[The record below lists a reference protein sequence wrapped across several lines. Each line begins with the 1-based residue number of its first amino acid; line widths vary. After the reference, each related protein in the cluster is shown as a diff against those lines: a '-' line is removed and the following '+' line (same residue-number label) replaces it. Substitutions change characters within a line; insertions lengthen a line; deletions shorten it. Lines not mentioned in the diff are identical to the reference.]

1 MWLVKRAV
9 PVAVALAIVAAVTAV
24 LWVVRLESVGPQHLV
39 FFYLLPTALVAVL
52 YGSLAAMLC
61 AVVAT
66 LCAAYFLYDPLYSFS
81 VANPLELGE
90 LFCFI
95 GVASIGAKCTADLLR
110 PAMNMNPTRQ
120 NPASDD

>member
-1 MWLVKRAV
+1 MWLFKRAV
-9 PVAVALAIVAAVTAV
+9 PVAVALSIVSAVTAV

-52 YGSLAAMLC
+52 YGGVAAMLC
-61 AVVAT
+61 AGAAT

-90 LFCFI
+90 LFCFV
-95 GVASIGAKCTADLLR
+95 GLALIGAKCSADLLR
-110 PAMNMNPTRQ
+110 PAMNLPRQ
-120 NPASDD
+120 NPVTEE